1 NIEGGRDHG
10 TGRSSRPGGSRHDVL
25 HRFRNCAGS
34 RLSRSA
40 SRRSCAR
47 RLYASINPT
56 THTDAEPPLPGRQR
70 PVANQFRA
78 AVPRGTGLPVRRGRD
93 PVRGP
98 RDGSRGPDQ
107 RRQGSERLPRAVQR
121 RAARDQVVPALSD
134 LAPRGRTGQAGLDG
148 LAGRARVRDDAA
160 GLEGGGRVA
169 APGRRGGQP
178 FWNAVLRS
186 WRPDSRPFKCISGNT
201 ISRSTSR
208 PMRTN
213 SSSRSID
220 SASCASRAER
230 PQTTFVIFARRSA
243 ASRVNPS
250 SPRIV
255 YRSLLTSCAWTRAWT
270 TSSSVTPSAR
280 AVVGAPMVRSASR
293 TSCQFP
299 AWRYII
305 MIVPTPHCSPCNP
318 GFFAIRSRACE
329 NLCSLPDAGREEP
342 AIDIATPLDTSA
354 LHTNHAL
361 SSRRGLIVDAFSIT
375 RCAASSLSAAAY
387 DE

>member
-1 NIEGGRDHG
+1 
-10 TGRSSRPGGSRHDVL
+10 
-25 HRFRNCAGS
+25 
-34 RLSRSA
+34 
-40 SRRSCAR
+40 
-47 RLYASINPT
+47 
-56 THTDAEPPLPGRQR
+56 
-70 PVANQFRA
+70 
-78 AVPRGTGLPVRRGRD
+78 
-93 PVRGP
+93 
-98 RDGSRGPDQ
+98 
-107 RRQGSERLPRAVQR
+107 
-121 RAARDQVVPALSD
+121 
-134 LAPRGRTGQAGLDG
+134 
-148 LAGRARVRDDAA
+148 
-160 GLEGGGRVA
+160 
-169 APGRRGGQP
+169 
-178 FWNAVLRS
+178 
-186 WRPDSRPFKCISGNT
+186 
-201 ISRSTSR
+201 
-208 PMRTN
+208 MRTN

-220 SASCASRAER
+220 SASFASLAER

-342 AIDIATPLDTSA
+342 ERRLCDDAGVHDDRDRGLGREAHFLPVLLDRGARRDDSVVTGGGRHAHEWHSCVEGRALRDVDRTPAADAEREIDVPLADLLFSFADFLHRRVRDQELRGPDLARREILLDDQAGDLHRRLVRDDQGALPELQRLADLADRVQGVMADDDVSGELHHLRLREGLRVHRRQCVSPKPGPRGILYLKATTSFAFA
-354 LHTNHAL
+354 LIREGHLRSFKTAPAL
-361 SSRRGLIVDAFSIT
+361 SRIGWSFP
-375 RCAASSLSAAAY
+375 
-387 DE
+387 